1 VTLPPFSD
9 HFRGKPVIEHL
20 KEAKLKGLNASH
32 EVHGTEAPGHFAAGA
47 DAAKETAL
55 FALLLWTLKTCFGW
69 TPDFLFNL
77 ILLFSVGLL
86 IWKTGR
92 SATLGYMRMQR
103 LHRLIEEERWEIQHH
118 RNQEREELAQI
129 YRAKGFEGKLLE
141 EVLDVLMSDDNR
153 LLTIMLEEELGLT
166 LEAYEHPLK
175 QSLGAFVAVLITAP
189 LCLFSLWAFPTF
201 GLPCMSTLLI
211 ASSAILF
218 AKIEK
223 NRILPAFLWN
233 LALAALTAS
242 SLFFLSMGLSR
253 ALHL

>member
-1 VTLPPFSD
+1 MTLPPFSD
-9 HFRGKPVIEHL
+9 HFRGKSVVEHL
-20 KEAKLKGLNASH
+20 KEAKTKGLNASH
-32 EVHGTEAPGHFAAGA
+32 EVHGTELPGHFAAGA

-55 FALLLWTLKTCFGW
+55 YALLLWVLAFSLGW
-69 TPDFLFNL
+69 APHIVM
-77 ILLFSVGLL
+77 ILLLFFMSGLL

-118 RNQEREELAQI
+118 RQQERQELGEI

-153 LLTIMLEEELGLT
+153 LLTVMLEEELGLT

-175 QSLGAFVAVLITAP
+175 QSLGAFLGVLTAA
-189 LCLFSLWAFPTF
+189 LICLSGFWIDPSF
-201 GLPCMSTLLI
+201 GVPI
-211 ASSAILF
+211 ASVLVIGSSAAFF

-223 NRILPAFLWN
+223 NRVLPALLWN
-233 LALAALTAS
+233 LALALLVGGA
-242 SLFFLSMGLSR
+242 LFFMTHAVRL
-253 ALHL
+253 